1 MTKRDLDERVAVVT
15 GAGSGIGRAIAQS
28 LADKGC
34 HLALVDVDQSGLEE
48 TRSSVSRNDR
58 RCTTH
63 IADVS
68 DKARMQ
74 ALPDEVAAAHG
85 QVHILVNNAGVSVGS
100 MFADHSV
107 EDAEWVIGVNLWGVI
122 YGCKYFLP
130 HLKQADWAQIV
141 NLSSLF
147 GFFGM
152 PGQACYSATKAAV
165 KALSEALWTEL
176 ANTSVS
182 VTSVHPG
189 VVRTALIRSSRI
201 EDPDERAKA
210 IEMADKYGTDPKKAG
225 RLIVRAIERN
235 QRRVL
240 IGVDARAIQW
250 LSRAFPN
257 GLHSALTFAFK
268 KANVTGMQD

>member
-1 MTKRDLDERVAVVT
+1 
-15 GAGSGIGRAIAQS
+15 
-28 LADKGC
+28 
-34 HLALVDVDQSGLEE
+34 
-48 TRSSVSRNDR
+48 
-58 RCTTH
+58 
-63 IADVS
+63 
-68 DKARMQ
+68 MQ

-100 MFADHSV
+100 FFADHSI

-141 NLSSLF
+141 NISSLF

-176 ANTSVS
+176 ANTTVS

-189 VVRTALIRSSRI
+189 VIRTALIRSSRI
-201 EDPDERAKA
+201 DDPEERAKA
-210 IEMADKYGTDPKKAG
+210 VEMADKYGTDPDKAG
-225 RLIVRAIERN
+225 KAIVRAIERN

-240 IGVDARAIQW
+240 VGGDARASQW
-250 LSRAFPN
+250 LSRAFPD

-268 KANVTGMQD
+268 KSNVTGMRD